1 MLHRNGSRMTI
12 GSQLFLLIET
22 HGLENIIEGLK
33 MQCYMQVDLKPC
45 ENLNQVILMLESS
58 QEFASKTSDW
68 K

>member
-1 MLHRNGSRMTI
+1 MLHQDGSRMTI
-12 GSQLFLLIET
+12 GSQLFRLIET

-45 ENLNQVILMLESS
+45 KNLDQVIFMLESS
-58 QEFASKTSDW
+58 QQFASKTEAW